1 MSGAVNQGANRLG
14 AWQLASYS
22 AFALPLA
29 MAALPLYVQLPRFYG
44 ELGVSLT
51 ALGFILLAARALDAI
66 QDPLL
71 GLWCDRWGADG
82 RGIGGRRAFVA
93 CAVPLLGIGIWGL
106 FHPLDTDAGRIPLLA
121 LLLVVVHL
129 GFSMGSIGYQAW
141 GAQLSRDVHE
151 RTRITAYRESMTL
164 VGVIIASVLPS
175 MLGEGT
181 REQMSRFGWLFL
193 AILVAGALLTLT
205 HAPAPA
211 RASPEVRPV
220 RLSDLFAPLQQG
232 SFRRLLAVF
241 MFSGVA
247 AAIPSTLV
255 LFFVADVLGAES
267 WTPAFLGAYFLSG
280 ALSMPLWV
288 ALSRRTGKSV
298 AWTVSMALAV
308 MAFIWAY
315 ALDSGDTG
323 AFLAI
328 CIVSGAALGADL
340 ALPPSILADVIDEEQ
355 GGEGKEGAYF
365 GLWNFA
371 AKANLALAA
380 GVALPLVSAFGYTP
394 GSAVS
399 GSGVSGGAA
408 LSTVYCLVPCLL
420 KLASAAL
427 LWHRPPL
434 ASLAWRES

>member
-1 MSGAVNQGANRLG
+1 MSSDRNARENRLSG
-14 AWQLASYS
+14 WQLASYS

-51 ALGFILLAARALDAI
+51 VLGFILLAARALDAI

-71 GLWCDRWGADG
+71 GVWCDRWGARG

-93 CAVPLLGIGIWGL
+93 WSVPLLGIGLWGL
-106 FHPLDTDAGRIPLLA
+106 FHPLETDAGRIPLLA
-121 LLLVVVHL
+121 LLLVIVHL

-151 RTRITAYRESMTL
+151 RTRITAFRESMTL
-164 VGVIIASVLPS
+164 VGVIVASVLPS
-175 MLGEGT
+175 MLGEGA
-181 REQMSRFGWLFL
+181 REQMGRFGWVFL
-193 AILVAGALLTLT
+193 AILVAAALLTLVR
-205 HAPAPA
+205 APAPG
-211 RASPEVRPV
+211 RTSPESRPV
-220 RLSDLFAPLQQG
+220 RLRDLFAPLGQRA
-232 SFRRLLAVF
+232 FRRLLAVF
-241 MFSGVA
+241 MASGVA

-255 LFFVADVLGAES
+255 LFFVADVLDAAS

-308 MAFIWAY
+308 AAFVWAY
-315 ALDSGDTG
+315 ALGAGDTG

-340 ALPPSILADVIDEEQ
+340 ALPPSILADVIDEEP
-355 GGEGKEGAYF
+355 GGEGREGAYF

-371 AKANLALAA
+371 TKANLALAA
-380 GVALPLVSAFGYTP
+380 GVSLPLVSVLGYTP
-394 GSAVS
+394 GSA
-399 GSGVSGGAA
+399 GSGGAA
-408 LSTVYCLVPCLL
+408 LSVVYCLVPCLL